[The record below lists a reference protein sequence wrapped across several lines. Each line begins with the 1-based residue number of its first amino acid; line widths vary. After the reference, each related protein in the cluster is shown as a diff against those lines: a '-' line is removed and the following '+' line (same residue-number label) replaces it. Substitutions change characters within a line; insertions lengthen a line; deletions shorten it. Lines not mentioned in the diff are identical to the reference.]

1 MNMQRLRTIVTAG
14 IVVILIAGTNLAGIT
29 GADDMGQ
36 PDLVAG
42 NNAFAFDL
50 YHAVS
55 GDGENLILSP
65 YSVSLALA
73 MTYAGARGETERQMA
88 DTLHFTLPQD
98 QLHPAFKAL
107 DESLPRDAGSGEDDE
122 SFRLNIANALWGQDG
137 YAFLEDFLNVLN
149 ANYGAGMR
157 LVNFGDAE
165 AARKLINDWV
175 SEQTEERINDLLKPG
190 MVTPDTRLVLTNAIY
205 FKAAWLLKFEE
216 EATYDAPFTLLDGS
230 QVMVPT
236 MAQTDSFAYGQGD
249 GYQAIAL
256 PYAGEQMA
264 MLVVVPDT
272 GRFAEIESAL
282 DPAQFETILDTL
294 EGQEVHLTMPRFEY
308 ESEFSLGDTL
318 AAMGM
323 PDAFS
328 ASADFS
334 GMTGARDLLISA
346 VVHKAFVKV
355 DEGGTEAAAATA
367 VVMMETA
374 MMPPGAQMHIDRP
387 FIYAIYERSTGTILF
402 LGRVLNPSSG

>member
-1 MNMQRLRTIVTAG
+1 MNMHRLRKIVIAG
-14 IVVILIAGTNLAGIT
+14 IVFVMIAGTSLAGIT
-29 GADDMGQ
+29 EADDMGQ

-107 DESLPRDAGSGEDDE
+107 DESLPRDAGTGEDDE
-122 SFRLNIANALWGQDG
+122 DFRLNIANALWGQDG
-137 YAFLEDFLNVLN
+137 YPFLEDFLNLLA
-149 ANYGAGMR
+149 ANYGAGMQ
-157 LVNFGDAE
+157 LVDFMNSE

-175 SEQTEERINDLLKPG
+175 SEKTEERINDLLKPG
-190 MVTPDTRLVLTNAIY
+190 MITPDTRLVLTNAIY
-205 FKAAWLLKFEE
+205 FKAAWLFKFEKE
-216 EATYDAPFTLLDGS
+216 STYDAPFTLLDGS
-230 QVMVPT
+230 QVMAPT
-236 MAQTDSFAYGQGD
+236 MNQTDSFAYGQGD
-249 GYQAIAL
+249 GYQAIML

-264 MLVVVPDT
+264 MLIVMPDT
-272 GRFAEIESAL
+272 GRFEEIESML
-282 DPAQFETILDTL
+282 DPALFETIIDTL
-294 EGQEVHLTMPRFEY
+294 QGQQVHLAMPRFEY

-318 AAMGM
+318 AEMGM
-323 PDAFS
+323 PDAFTN
-328 ASADFS
+328 ADFS
-334 GMTGARDLLISA
+334 GMTGARDLFISA
-346 VVHKAFVKV
+346 VIHKAFVKV

-367 VVMMETA
+367 VIMMETA
-374 MMPPGAQMHIDRP
+374 MMPPGTEMHIDRP

-402 LGRVLNPSSG
+402 LGRVLNPSSE

>member
-1 MNMQRLRTIVTAG
+1 MNIHRLRTIVIAG
-14 IVVILIAGTNLAGIT
+14 IVFVMIASLAGIT
-29 GADDMGQ
+29 AADDMSQ

-88 DTLHFTLPQD
+88 DTLHFMLPQD

-107 DESLPRDAGSGEDDE
+107 DESLPRDAGTGEEDE
-122 SFRLNIANALWGQDG
+122 DFRLNIANALWGQDG
-137 YAFLEDFLNVLN
+137 YAFLEDFLNTLA
-149 ANYGAGMR
+149 ANYGAGIQ
-157 LVNFGDAE
+157 LVDFMDSE
-165 AARKLINDWV
+165 AARNRINDWV

-205 FKAAWLLKFEE
+205 FKAAWLSKFEK
-216 EATYDAPFTLLDGS
+216 EATNDAPFTLLDGS

-236 MAQTDSFAYGQGD
+236 MTQTDAFAYGQGD

-264 MLVVVPDT
+264 MLIVVPDT

-282 DPAQFETILDTL
+282 DPALFETILGTL
-294 EGQEVHLTMPRFEY
+294 QGQEVYLTMPRFEY
-308 ESEFSLGDTL
+308 ESEFGLGDTL

-323 PDAFS
+323 PDAFNN
-328 ASADFS
+328 ADFS
-334 GMTGARDLLISA
+334 GMTGSRDLFISA
-346 VVHKAFVKV
+346 VIHKAFVKV

-367 VVMMETA
+367 VIMAETA
-374 MMPPGAQMHIDRP
+374 MIEPGAQMHIDRP
-387 FIYAIYERSTGTILF
+387 FIYAIYDRATGTILF
-402 LGRVLNPSSG
+402 LGRVLNPSLE